1 MYDADNNDRNDND
14 NDTNGATDM
23 GNPIMLMILSRPY
36 HELVECLPAEEAMQ
50 RFSTHGGDDYML
62 VKAPAAVNGDVEKQ
76 CTERDKW
83 NSTVAKADKLYAAGW
98 EFHYQTLPV
107 GWDTPPP
114 KDEPEDEATSKFSL
128 QSTTKHG
135 VVSQAALDRIEKT
148 NAVLEKHG
156 VKVSESPIFA
166 SGRRTSAWG
175 DDNLK
180 NIIDEHNSD
189 PDVVDILRD
198 LWRTVHAEGRR
209 DIVVDKPHL
218 LRMNDDGTLICPVGT
233 RSAVVGSDWKDFE
246 EAFEEASPMAVD
258 TVQLEPNGL
267 GSLLKHLGQWPHG
280 NGYLRRID
288 TKLRAHNFN
297 ERMKRTEEDDFKP
310 FRIRSRYR
318 SGTTESGWA
327 AVNTG
332 FPTVADTMNTITKI
346 AQALKPLGL
355 EGRGE
360 GEGIKGEVIYDPST
374 TKLSVSALVAPNNWT
389 DPATNDVFKA
399 GFRVDCRDDGKGGW
413 ELNFVAFRNHCENF
427 IIVVQDSSD
436 GVLGNKGWHNRSNA
450 LLLENMEEALAQG
463 VEFMEDFI
471 ALWGLSTKVDAA
483 DVLGID
489 LTDEE
494 HGLRGPARKFY
505 EAHEDDPRSRIIAEI
520 ISRPEMKA
528 EVATDVLCEAIL
540 QGWDLND
547 AEGRDTSGMSVNDLI
562 NAVTYVHQTNMVDA
576 IVADQMA
583 HAGGAL
589 LRQLVADAPRSIE
602 MLTA

>member
-1 MYDADNNDRNDND
+1 MDNADNND

-23 GNPIMLMILSRPY
+23 GNPIMLMILRRCDL
-36 HELVECLPAEEAMQ
+36 ELVDCLPAEKAMQ
-50 RFSTHGGDDYML
+50 RFSISRGGDDYML
-62 VKAPAAVNGDVEKQ
+62 VKAPSAANGDVEKQ
-76 CTERDKW
+76 CLEMDKW
-83 NSTVAKADKLYAAGW
+83 NAAVAEADKFYADGW
-98 EFHYQTLPV
+98 EFRYQTLPA

-114 KDEPEDEATSKFSL
+114 KDEPEDEGTSKFSL

-135 VVSQAALDRIEKT
+135 DISQVALDRQAKE
-148 NAVLEKHG
+148 NNVLRGYG
-156 VKVSESPIFA
+156 VKVSKSKLYA
-166 SGRRTSAWG
+166 SGRRTSGWG
-175 DDNLK
+175 DENLNKLTDN
-180 NIIDEHNSD
+180 HNNG

-198 LWRTVHAEGRR
+198 LWRTVAAEGRR
-209 DIVVDKPHL
+209 DIVVMEPHL
-218 LRMNDDGTLICPVGT
+218 LRMHDDGSIICPVGT
-233 RSAVVGSDWKDFE
+233 SSAVVGSDWDKFMA
-246 EAFEEASPMAVD
+246 AFEEANPMAVD

-267 GSLLKHLGQWPHG
+267 DGILRHLKRWPHG
-280 NGYLRRID
+280 IGYLKRID

-297 ERMKRTEEDDFKP
+297 ERMKRTEEGDIKP

-327 AVNTG
+327 AVSLD
-332 FPTVADTMNTITKI
+332 FPTVADTLNTIRKI
-346 AQALKPLGL
+346 AEALKPLGL

-360 GEGIKGEVIYDPST
+360 GEGIKGEVIYDPAT
-374 TKLSVSALVAPNNWT
+374 TKLSVSALVARNEWV
-389 DPATNDVFKA
+389 DPATDDVFKA
-399 GFRVDCRDDGKGGW
+399 GFKVVSRDDGKGGW
-413 ELNFVAFRNHCENF
+413 DLYFIAFRNHCENF
-427 IIVVQDSSD
+427 IIVHVDSSD

-450 LLLENMEEALAQG
+450 QLLEGMNEALAQG

-471 ALWGLSTKVDAA
+471 DLWGLSSTVSAA
-483 DVLGID
+483 DALGID

-494 HGLRGPARKFY
+494 HGLRGDARKFY
-505 EAHEDDPRSRIIAEI
+505 EAHEYDPRSRIIAEI

-562 NAVTYVHQTNMVDA
+562 NAVTYVHQTKMVDA

-589 LRQLVADAPRSIE
+589 LRQLV
-602 MLTA
+602 TA

>member
-14 NDTNGATDM
+14 TDTNGATDM
-23 GNPIMLMILSRPY
+23 PKSPIMLMILSK
-36 HELVECLPAEEAMQ
+36 HDLELVECLPAEEAMR
-50 RFSTHGGDDYML
+50 RFSVHNGDDYML

-76 CTERDKW
+76 CTEVEAW
-83 NSTVAKADKLYAAGW
+83 NSTVAKAAKVYAAGW
-98 EFHYQTLPV
+98 DLTYQTLPK

-114 KDEPEDEATSKFSL
+114 KDEPEDEGTSKFSL

-156 VKVSESPIFA
+156 VECSESKLYA

-180 NIIDEHNSD
+180 NIIDEHNSS

-198 LWRTVHAEGRR
+198 LWRTVRAEGRR
-209 DIVVDKPHL
+209 DIVVAEPHL
-218 LRMNDDGTLICPVGT
+218 LRMADDGSIICPVGT
-233 RSAVVGSDWKDFE
+233 ASAVVGSDWKDFE
-246 EAFEEASPMAVD
+246 EAFEEANPMAVD
-258 TVQLEPNGL
+258 TVTLEPNGL

-297 ERMKRTEEDDFKP
+297 ERMKRTGEDDFKK

-327 AVNTG
+327 AVNMG
-332 FPTVADTMNTITKI
+332 FPTVADTMNTIRKI

-360 GEGIKGEVIYDPST
+360 GEGIKGEVIYDPAT

-505 EAHEDDPRSRIIAEI
+505 EKHEDDPRSRIIAEL

-547 AEGRDTSGMSVNDLI
+547 AEGRDTSGMSVNDLV
-562 NAVTYVHQTNMVDA
+562 NAVTYVHQTKLVDA

-589 LRQLVADAPRSIE
+589 LRQLV
-602 MLTA
+602 TA

>member
-1 MYDADNNDRNDND
+1 
-14 NDTNGATDM
+14 

-209 DIVVDKPHL
+209 
-218 LRMNDDGTLICPVGT
+218 
-233 RSAVVGSDWKDFE
+233 
-246 EAFEEASPMAVD
+246 
-258 TVQLEPNGL
+258 
-267 GSLLKHLGQWPHG
+267 
-280 NGYLRRID
+280 
-288 TKLRAHNFN
+288 
-297 ERMKRTEEDDFKP
+297 
-310 FRIRSRYR
+310 
-318 SGTTESGWA
+318 
-327 AVNTG
+327 
-332 FPTVADTMNTITKI
+332 
-346 AQALKPLGL
+346 
-355 EGRGE
+355 
-360 GEGIKGEVIYDPST
+360 
-374 TKLSVSALVAPNNWT
+374 
-389 DPATNDVFKA
+389 
-399 GFRVDCRDDGKGGW
+399 
-413 ELNFVAFRNHCENF
+413 
-427 IIVVQDSSD
+427 
-436 GVLGNKGWHNRSNA
+436 
-450 LLLENMEEALAQG
+450 
-463 VEFMEDFI
+463 
-471 ALWGLSTKVDAA
+471 
-483 DVLGID
+483 
-489 LTDEE
+489 
-494 HGLRGPARKFY
+494 
-505 EAHEDDPRSRIIAEI
+505 
-520 ISRPEMKA
+520 
-528 EVATDVLCEAIL
+528 
-540 QGWDLND
+540 
-547 AEGRDTSGMSVNDLI
+547 
-562 NAVTYVHQTNMVDA
+562 
-576 IVADQMA
+576 
-583 HAGGAL
+583 
-589 LRQLVADAPRSIE
+589 
-602 MLTA
+602 